1 MTAEEQDEQIRGF
14 EERLRD
20 LESRFCWEQER
31 NRMLEERVTQLEM
44 LLKKRKEYPVIN
56 HYLMQ
61 YAYKGK
67 EEKLMDLFTEL
78 ERYRKQDEEQRV
90 NYYEFDLEHFSKARI
105 MAIWKEI
112 EFCLDMK
119 QKTLVDY
126 IMENTNL
133 GTKYQTIR
141 RYLWTKG

>member
-78 ERYRKQDEEQRV
+78 ERYRKQDEEQRED
-90 NYYEFDLEHFSKARI
+90 YYEFDLEHFSKARI

-112 EFCLDMK
+112 EYCLDMK

-141 RYLWTKG
+141 RYL

>member
-67 EEKLMDLFTEL
+67 EEKLTEIKLLSLRSPELFG
-78 ERYRKQDEEQRV
+78 V
-90 NYYEFDLEHFSKARI
+90 SI
-105 MAIWKEI
+105 
-112 EFCLDMK
+112 
-119 QKTLVDY
+119 DY
-126 IMENTNL
+126 FVGSGEPL
-133 GTKYQTIR
+133 SSCTKMVTQGLTIR
-141 RYLWTKG
+141 CTQIRGEQWRN

>member
-31 NRMLEERVTQLEM
+31 NGMLEERVTQLEM

-141 RYLWTKG
+141 RYL

>member
-56 HYLMQ
+56 QYLMQ

-112 EFCLDMK
+112 EYCLDMK

-141 RYLWTKG
+141 RYLWVKG

>member
-14 EERLRD
+14 EERLLD

-141 RYLWTKG
+141 RYL

>member
-44 LLKKRKEYPVIN
+44 MVKKRKEYPVIN

-67 EEKLMDLFTEL
+67 EEKLMDLFKEL

-141 RYLWTKG
+141 RYL

>member
-20 LESRFCWEQER
+20 LESRFCWDQER
-31 NRMLEERVTQLEM
+31 NRMLKERVTQLEM

-90 NYYEFDLEHFSKARI
+90 NYYEFDLEHFSK
-105 MAIWKEI
+105 EI
-112 EFCLDMK
+112 EYCLDMK

-141 RYLWTKG
+141 RYL

>member
-67 EEKLMDLFTEL
+67 EEKLMDLFAEL

-112 EFCLDMK
+112 EYCLDMK

-141 RYLWTKG
+141 RYLWAKG

>member
-1 MTAEEQDEQIRGF
+1 MNRFG
-14 EERLRD
+14 ERLRD

-141 RYLWTKG
+141 RYL

>member
-78 ERYRKQDEEQRV
+78 ERYRKQDEEQRED
-90 NYYEFDLEHFSKARI
+90 YYEFDLEHFSKARI

-141 RYLWTKG
+141 RYL

>member
-44 LLKKRKEYPVIN
+44 LLKKREEYPVIN
-56 HYLMQ
+56 QYLMQ

-67 EEKLMDLFTEL
+67 EEKLTDLFTEL

-112 EFCLDMK
+112 EYCLDMK

-141 RYLWTKG
+141 RYL

>member
-141 RYLWTKG
+141 RYL

>member
-31 NRMLEERVTQLEM
+31 NRMLKERVTQLEM

-112 EFCLDMK
+112 EYCLDMK

-141 RYLWTKG
+141 RYL

>member
-105 MAIWKEI
+105 RAIWKEI

-141 RYLWTKG
+141 RYL

>member
-78 ERYRKQDEEQRV
+78 ERYRKQDEEQRED
-90 NYYEFDLEHFSKARI
+90 YYEFDLEHFSKARI

-141 RYLWTKG
+141 RYLWAKG

>member
-67 EEKLMDLFTEL
+67 EEKLTDLFTEL

-112 EFCLDMK
+112 EYSLDMK

-141 RYLWTKG
+141 RYLWVKG

>member
-31 NRMLEERVTQLEM
+31 NGMLEERVTQLEM
-44 LLKKRKEYPVIN
+44 LLKKREEYPVIN

-78 ERYRKQDEEQRV
+78 ERYRKQDEEQRED
-90 NYYEFDLEHFSKARI
+90 YYGFDLEHFSKARI

-112 EFCLDMK
+112 EYCLDMK

-141 RYLWTKG
+141 RYLWAKG

>member
-56 HYLMQ
+56 QYLMQ

-112 EFCLDMK
+112 EYCLDMK

-141 RYLWTKG
+141 RYL

>member
-31 NRMLEERVTQLEM
+31 NGMLEERVTQLEM

-78 ERYRKQDEEQRV
+78 ERYRKQDEEQRED
-90 NYYEFDLEHFSKARI
+90 YYEFDLEHFSKARI

-141 RYLWTKG
+141 RYLWAKG

>member
-67 EEKLMDLFTEL
+67 EEKLMDLFKEL

-141 RYLWTKG
+141 RYL

>member
-44 LLKKRKEYPVIN
+44 LLRKRKEYPVIN

-112 EFCLDMK
+112 EYCLDMK

-141 RYLWTKG
+141 RYL

>member
-141 RYLWTKG
+141 RYLWAKG

>member
-112 EFCLDMK
+112 EYCLDMK

-141 RYLWTKG
+141 RYLWVKG

>member
-67 EEKLMDLFTEL
+67 EEKLMDLFAEL

-141 RYLWTKG
+141 RYL

>member
-31 NRMLEERVTQLEM
+31 NRMLEDRVTQLEV

-112 EFCLDMK
+112 EYCLDMK

-141 RYLWTKG
+141 RYL

>member
-31 NRMLEERVTQLEM
+31 NGMLEERVTQLEM

-67 EEKLMDLFTEL
+67 EEKLMDLFKEL

-141 RYLWTKG
+141 RYL

>member
-44 LLKKRKEYPVIN
+44 LLKKREEYPVIN

-112 EFCLDMK
+112 EYCLDMK

-141 RYLWTKG
+141 RYL

>member
-67 EEKLMDLFTEL
+67 EEKLMDLFAEL

-112 EFCLDMK
+112 EYCLDMK

-141 RYLWTKG
+141 RYL

>member
-67 EEKLMDLFTEL
+67 EEKLMDLFAEL
-78 ERYRKQDEEQRV
+78 ERYRKQDEEQRED
-90 NYYEFDLEHFSKARI
+90 YYEFDLEHFSKARI

-141 RYLWTKG
+141 RYL

>member
-31 NRMLEERVTQLEM
+31 NGMLEERVTQLEM

-78 ERYRKQDEEQRV
+78 ERYRKQDEEQRED
-90 NYYEFDLEHFSKARI
+90 YYEFDLEHFSKARI

-141 RYLWTKG
+141 RYL